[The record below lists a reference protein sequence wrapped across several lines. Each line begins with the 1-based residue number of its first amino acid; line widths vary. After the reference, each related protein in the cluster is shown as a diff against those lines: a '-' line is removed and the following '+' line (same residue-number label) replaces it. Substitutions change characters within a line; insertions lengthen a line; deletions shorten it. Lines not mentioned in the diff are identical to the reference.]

1 MYVCRAKII
10 NLPNITIRAMEKIT
24 LLARTTRKGGEIRI
38 RFRLT
43 DGRKADIFHKT
54 DIRATASDLEKFDK
68 SGMVK
73 PKAKVYNRDLADK
86 IIREINKMHKVY
98 SEMREG
104 GYDLTSPVFEEL
116 FNRGQ
121 QSTDSS
127 NSCTEEN
134 LLSLFNSYSKRT
146 LADGIVGGPR
156 YKHLVVVQ
164 GKLERFLKI
173 IGRTQVTPKQ
183 FDENMLMEFRS
194 FLFEEYRYVD
204 QYPDL
209 YSSFTANNI
218 PSSRLSM
225 NTVAG
230 QLKILQAFFATVE
243 GTYVSRSPF
252 EKLGRDRKRVAMK
265 TYYDDPY
272 FLRASEFHEIMKA
285 DVPESLRSTKDA
297 FLLHCALGCR
307 ISDFQSLKMD
317 NLGVSEDGI
326 PYVHY
331 LPKKTKMSQV
341 INKEKETP
349 LVRFAFDIIM
359 RTQFDI
365 PEIRYASG
373 KSGYNKKIK
382 ALLNECGIDRKVAV
396 FNEETMANEY
406 KPLFEIASSKI
417 CRKTHEDMTSKIQID
432 LYASQLHKRGSSAV
446 HRYTFMELRD
456 RFALYNLAFDQED
469 YRVDKDFNIVD

>member
-1 MYVCRAKII
+1 
-10 NLPNITIRAMEKIT
+10 MEKIT
-24 LLARTTRKGGEIRI
+24 LLARTTKKDGDIRV
-38 RFRLT
+38 RLRLT

-68 SGMVK
+68 SGLVK

-86 IIREINKMHKVY
+86 LLREINKMHEVY

-116 FNRGQ
+116 FNRDQ
-121 QSTDSS
+121 QSADPSKP
-127 NSCTEEN
+127 CTEEN
-134 LLSLFNSYSKRT
+134 LLSLFDSYAKRT
-146 LADGIVGGPR
+146 LADGLIGGPR
-156 YKHLVVVQ
+156 YRHLVVVH

-173 IGRTQVTPKQ
+173 MGRTRVTPMQ
-183 FDENMLMEFRS
+183 FDEDMLMAFRS
-194 FLFEEYRYVD
+194 FLFDEYRYVD
-204 QYPDL
+204 KYPDL
-209 YSSFTANNI
+209 YGSVSANNI
-218 PSSRLSM
+218 PSARLSM

-230 QLKILQAFFATVE
+230 QLKILQAFFATLE
-243 GTYVSRSPF
+243 GTYISRSPF
-252 EKLGRDRKRVAMK
+252 DKLGRDRKKIAMK

-272 FLRASEFHEIMKA
+272 FLRANEFQDIMNA

-331 LPKKTKMSQV
+331 LPKKTKMSQA

-359 RTQFDI
+359 RTRFYI

-396 FNEETMANEY
+396 FNEETMVNEY
-406 KPLFEIASSKI
+406 KPLFEVASSKI
-417 CRKTHEDMTSKIQID
+417 CRKTHEDMISKIQID
-432 LYASQLHKRGSSAV
+432 LYASQLHNRGSSAI
-446 HRYTFMELRD
+446 HRYTFMELKD

-469 YRVDKDFNIVD
+469 YRVDKDFNIVDK